1 MNRWLL
7 LQLADSAFP
16 VGGFAHSAGL
26 EAAVQLGE
34 VGPGP
39 SLASFV
45 ASALWQAGLGA
56 LPFVR
61 AAHERRGGGA
71 GVAGGGDAGI
81 AGGGDAGGAG
91 GGGAGVAGGGDAGIA
106 AVDDA
111 CDAFLVNHV
120 ANRASRTQGRA
131 FLATSARVFPSAEIG
146 RLDAA
151 VRARACAGHH
161 APMFGAALGA
171 LGAPRLEAQALY
183 LHGALRGVVSA
194 AVRLGLVGPLE
205 AQRLQLE
212 SAPLLDE
219 VLRGCED
226 RGLDEVAQPAPLL
239 DLFVAAQD
247 RLYSRLFQS

>member
-39 SLASFV
+39 ALASFV
-45 ASALWQAGLGA
+45 ASALWQVGLGA

-61 AAHERRGGGA
+61 AAHERRTSGA
-71 GVAGGGDAGI
+71 GHDGARGDGARGADHDGARGARSDDADVAG
-81 AGGGDAGGAG
+81 
-91 GGGAGVAGGGDAGIA
+91 VA

-131 FLATSARVFPSAEIG
+131 FLATSARVFPCADIR

-151 VRARACAGHH
+151 VRARASAGHH

-171 LGAPRLEAQALY
+171 LGVPCQEAQALY

-194 AVRLGLVGPLE
+194 AVRLGLLGPLE

-212 SAPLLDE
+212 SAPLLDA
-219 VLRGCED
+219 VLHGCEH

-239 DLFVAAQD
+239 DLFGAAQD

>member
-45 ASALWQAGLGA
+45 ASALWQVGLGA

-61 AAHERRGGGA
+61 AAHERRGGARGA
-71 GVAGGGDAGI
+71 EHDGPRGGGTRGTNGDDAGRDD
-81 AGGGDAGGAG
+81 ARGD
-91 GGGAGVAGGGDAGIA
+91 DAGIA

-131 FLATSARVFPSAEIG
+131 FLATSARVFPCADIR

-171 LGAPRLEAQALY
+171 LGVPRQEAQALY

-212 SAPLLDE
+212 SAPLLDA
-219 VLRGCED
+219 VLHECED

-239 DLFVAAQD
+239 DLFGAAQD

>member
-7 LQLADSAFP
+7 LQLSDSAFP

-34 VGPGP
+34 VGPGRAL
-39 SLASFV
+39 SSFV
-45 ASALWQAGLGA
+45 VGALWQVGLGA
-56 LPFVR
+56 LPCVR
-61 AAHERRGGGA
+61 AAHERP
-71 GVAGGGDAGI
+71 GD
-81 AGGGDAGGAG
+81 
-91 GGGAGVAGGGDAGIA
+91 IA
-106 AVDDA
+106 AIDDV

-131 FLATSARVFPSAEIG
+131 FLATSARVFPSAEVR

-151 VRARACAGHH
+151 VRAREAIGHH

-171 LGAPRLEAQALY
+171 LGVPREEAQAVY
-183 LHGALRGVVSA
+183 LHAALRGVVSA

-205 AQRLQLE
+205 AQRLQLD
-212 SAPLLDE
+212 SAPLLDA
-219 VLRGCED
+219 VLAECEG
-226 RGLDEVAQPAPLL
+226 RGLDELAQPAPLL
-239 DLFVAAQD
+239 DLFGAAQD